1 MLYTDGGMTGRVSA
15 CEACSVPRFGD
26 GLAVD
31 ADLVRAAEAAAVAAR
46 TPLGGMN
53 PDLACVFV
61 CGGDPDQV
69 AEALARAS
77 SVLRA
82 RTVIGC
88 SASGVIGGSQGVEAA
103 SSVSVWAAVLPGVR
117 VRAFHLEVIRT
128 PEGMAVLGLP
138 EGEET
143 DEVAVVL
150 ADPFSFPADGFV
162 EQANDAL
169 GLPIVGGMAA
179 GNRGAGSTRLLL
191 DNRVVDRGAVG
202 VVMGGPV
209 GAQAMVSQGCRPVG
223 PDMTVT
229 ASEGNLLLRLAGV
242 SAIQKLEQVLS
253 SLSPEDQALASGGLQ
268 IGVALDEYVDEHQR
282 GDFLVRGILGLD
294 RTRAAIAIGDI
305 VPVGRTVR
313 FQVRD
318 AASADDDLR
327 AMLVQLRREFATVE
341 GALLFSCNGRGT
353 NLFTSADHDVLAMRQ
368 GLSTSGI
375 AGFFAAGEIG
385 PVGGRN
391 HLHGF
396 SAAVLVF
403 GSQRTQ
409 LATRSA

>member
-1 MLYTDGGMTGRVSA
+1 MA
-15 CEACSVPRFGD
+15 RFGD
-26 GLAVD
+26 GLVVD
-31 ADLVRAAEAAAVAAR
+31 ADLVRAAEAAAIAAR
-46 TPLGGMN
+46 APLGGLS

-61 CGGDPDQV
+61 CGSDPEQI
-69 AEALARAS
+69 EAALQRAA

-88 SASGVIGGSQGVEAA
+88 SASGVIGAAQGVESTSA
-103 SSVSVWAAVLPGVR
+103 VSVWAAVLPGVR
-117 VRAFHLEVIRT
+117 VRVFHLEVIRT
-128 PEGMAVLGLP
+128 PGGMAILGLP
-138 EGEET
+138 EGEDA

-150 ADPFSFPADGFV
+150 ADPYSFPTDGFV
-162 EQANDAL
+162 EQANEAL
-169 GLPIVGGMAA
+169 ALPLVGGMAT
-179 GNRGAGSTRLLL
+179 GNRGPGSTRLLI

-202 VVMGGPV
+202 VVLGGPV

-223 PDMTVT
+223 PAMTVT
-229 ASEGNLLLRLAGV
+229 AAEGNLLLELAGI
-242 SAIQKLEQVLS
+242 SAIAKLEEVIS
-253 SLSPEDQALASGGLQ
+253 SLSSSDQALASAGLQ
-268 IGVALDEYVDEHQR
+268 VGVAMDEYAEEHER

-294 RTRAAIAIGDI
+294 KARGAIAIGDI

-327 AMLVQLRREFATVE
+327 AMLVHLRREFTAVE
-341 GALLFSCNGRGT
+341 GALLFSCNGRGS

-368 GLSTSGI
+368 GLSTSGV

-385 PVGGRN
+385 PVGDRN

-396 SAAVLVF
+396 SASVLVF
-403 GSQRTQ
+403 GSPRP
-409 LATRSA
+409 AS

>member
-1 MLYTDGGMTGRVSA
+1 MA
-15 CEACSVPRFGD
+15 RFGD

-31 ADLVRAAEAAAVAAR
+31 ADLVRAAQRAAEAARA
-46 TPLGGMN
+46 PLGGAD
-53 PDLACVFV
+53 PDFACVFV
-61 CGGDPDQV
+61 CGSDPEQV
-69 AEALARAS
+69 EAALQRAS
-77 SVLRA
+77 SVLKA

-88 SASGVIGGSQGVEAA
+88 SASGVIGAAQGVESA

-117 VRAFHLEVIRT
+117 IRVFHLEVIRT
-128 PEGMAVLGLP
+128 PGGMAILGLP
-138 EGEET
+138 ERE
-143 DEVAVVL
+143 DADAVAVVL
-150 ADPFSFPADGFV
+150 ADPYSFPTDGFV

-169 GLPIVGGMAA
+169 GLPLVGGMAT
-179 GNRGAGSTRLLL
+179 GNRGPASTRLLI
-191 DNRVVDRGAVG
+191 DGRVVDRGAVG
-202 VVMGGPV
+202 VVLGGPV

-223 PDMTVT
+223 PAMTVT
-229 ASEGNLLLRLAGV
+229 AAEGNVLLELAGTP
-242 SAIQKLEQVLS
+242 AIDKLEQVIS
-253 SLSPEDQALASGGLQ
+253 SLSSNDQALASAGLQ
-268 IGVALDEYVDEHQR
+268 VGIAMDEYVEEHER

-294 RTRAAIAIGDI
+294 KARGAIAIADI

-327 AMLVQLRREFATVE
+327 TMLLHLRREFVAVE
-341 GALLFSCNGRGT
+341 GALLFSCNGRGS

-368 GLSTSGI
+368 GLSTSSV

-385 PVGGRN
+385 PVGTRN

-403 GSQRTQ
+403 GSPRHD
-409 LATRSA
+409 ADHSE

>member
-1 MLYTDGGMTGRVSA
+1 MA
-15 CEACSVPRFGD
+15 RFGD
-26 GLAVD
+26 GLSVD
-31 ADLVRAAEAAAVAAR
+31 ADLVRAAEAAAIAAR
-46 TPLGGMN
+46 APLGGLS

-61 CGGDPDQV
+61 CGSDPEQV
-69 AEALARAS
+69 EAALQRAA

-88 SASGVIGGSQGVEAA
+88 SASGVIGAAQGVESA
-103 SSVSVWAAVLPGVR
+103 SAVSVWAAVLPGVR
-117 VRAFHLEVIRT
+117 VRVFHLEVIRT
-128 PEGMAVLGLP
+128 PGGMAILGLP
-138 EGEET
+138 EGEDA

-150 ADPFSFPADGFV
+150 ADPYSFPTDGFV
-162 EQANDAL
+162 EQANEAL
-169 GLPIVGGMAA
+169 ALPLVGGMAT
-179 GNRGAGSTRLLL
+179 GNRGPGSPRLLI

-202 VVMGGPV
+202 VVLGGPV

-223 PDMTVT
+223 PAMTVT
-229 ASEGNLLLRLAGV
+229 AAEGNLLLELAGI
-242 SAIQKLEQVLS
+242 SAIEKLEEVIS
-253 SLSPEDQALASGGLQ
+253 SLSSSDQALASAGLQ
-268 IGVALDEYVDEHQR
+268 VGVAMDEYAEEHER

-294 RTRAAIAIGDI
+294 KARGAIAIGDI

-327 AMLVQLRREFATVE
+327 AMLVHLRREFTAVE
-341 GALLFSCNGRGT
+341 GALLFSCNGRGS

-368 GLSTSGI
+368 GLSTSGV

-385 PVGGRN
+385 PVGDRN

-396 SAAVLVF
+396 SASVLVF
-403 GSQRTQ
+403 GSPRPA
-409 LATRSA
+409 L

>member
-1 MLYTDGGMTGRVSA
+1 MA
-15 CEACSVPRFGD
+15 RFGD
-26 GLAVD
+26 GLSVD
-31 ADLVRAAEAAAVAAR
+31 ADLVRAAEAAAIAAR
-46 TPLGGMN
+46 APLGGLS

-61 CGGDPDQV
+61 CGSDPEQV
-69 AEALARAS
+69 EAALQRAA

-88 SASGVIGGSQGVEAA
+88 SASGVIGAAQGVESTSA
-103 SSVSVWAAVLPGVR
+103 VSVWAAVLPGVR
-117 VRAFHLEVIRT
+117 VRVFHLEVIRT
-128 PEGMAVLGLP
+128 PGGMAILGLP
-138 EGEET
+138 EGEDA

-150 ADPFSFPADGFV
+150 ADPYSFPTDGFV
-162 EQANDAL
+162 EQANEAL
-169 GLPIVGGMAA
+169 ALPLVGGMAT
-179 GNRGAGSTRLLL
+179 GNRGPGSTRLLI

-202 VVMGGPV
+202 VVLGGPV

-223 PDMTVT
+223 PAMTVT
-229 ASEGNLLLRLAGV
+229 AAEGNLLLELAGI
-242 SAIQKLEQVLS
+242 SAIEKLEEVIS
-253 SLSPEDQALASGGLQ
+253 SLSSSDQALASAGLQ
-268 IGVALDEYVDEHQR
+268 VGVAMDEYAEEHER

-294 RTRAAIAIGDI
+294 KARGAIAIGDI

-327 AMLVQLRREFATVE
+327 AMLVHLRREFTAVE
-341 GALLFSCNGRGT
+341 GALLFSCNGRGS

-368 GLSTSGI
+368 GLSTSGV

-385 PVGGRN
+385 PVGDRN

-396 SAAVLVF
+396 SASVLVF
-403 GSQRTQ
+403 GSPRP
-409 LATRSA
+409 AS

>member
-1 MLYTDGGMTGRVSA
+1 MA
-15 CEACSVPRFGD
+15 RFGD

-31 ADLVRAAEAAAVAAR
+31 GDLVRAAEAAAIAAR
-46 TPLGGMN
+46 APLGGLS

-61 CGGDPDQV
+61 CGSDPEQV
-69 AEALARAS
+69 EAALHRAS

-88 SASGVIGGSQGVEAA
+88 SASGVIGAAQGVESTSA
-103 SSVSVWAAVLPGVR
+103 VSVWAAVLPGVR
-117 VRAFHLEVIRT
+117 VRVFHLEVIRT
-128 PEGMAVLGLP
+128 PGGMAILGLP
-138 EGEET
+138 EGEDT

-150 ADPFSFPADGFV
+150 ADPYSFPTDGFV
-162 EQANDAL
+162 EQANEAL
-169 GLPIVGGMAA
+169 ALPLVGGMAT
-179 GNRGAGSTRLLL
+179 GNRGPGSTRLLI

-202 VVMGGPV
+202 VVLGGPV

-223 PDMTVT
+223 PAMTVT
-229 ASEGNLLLRLAGV
+229 AAEGNLLLELAGI
-242 SAIQKLEQVLS
+242 SAIEKLEEVIS
-253 SLSPEDQALASGGLQ
+253 SLSSSDQALATAGLQ
-268 IGVALDEYVDEHQR
+268 VGVAMDEYAEEHER

-294 RTRAAIAIGDI
+294 KARGAIAIGDI

-327 AMLVQLRREFATVE
+327 AMLIQLRREFTAVE
-341 GALLFSCNGRGT
+341 GALLFSCNGRGS

-368 GLSTSGI
+368 GLSTSGV

-385 PVGGRN
+385 PVGDRN

-396 SAAVLVF
+396 SASVLVF
-403 GSQRTQ
+403 GSPRP
-409 LATRSA
+409 AS

>member
-1 MLYTDGGMTGRVSA
+1 MA
-15 CEACSVPRFGD
+15 RFGD

-31 ADLVRAAEAAAVAAR
+31 ADLVRAAEAAAIAAR
-46 TPLGGMN
+46 TPLRGVS

-61 CGGDPDQV
+61 CGSDPEQI
-69 AEALARAS
+69 EAALHRAA

-88 SASGVIGGSQGVEAA
+88 SASGVIGAAQGVEAT
-103 SSVSVWAAVLPGVR
+103 SSVSVWAGVLPGVR

-128 PEGMAVLGLP
+128 PNGMAILGLP
-138 EGEET
+138 EGEDA
-143 DEVAVVL
+143 DEVALLV
-150 ADPFSFPADGFV
+150 ADPYSFPADGFV

-169 GLPIVGGMAA
+169 GLPLVGGMAT
-179 GNRGAGSTRLLL
+179 GNRGPGSTRLLI
-191 DNRVVDRGAVG
+191 DGRVVDRGAVG
-202 VVMGGPV
+202 VVLGGPV

-223 PDMTVT
+223 PAMTVT
-229 ASEGNLLLRLAGV
+229 ASEGNLLLELAGMP
-242 SAIQKLEQVLS
+242 AIQKLEQIMSTLS
-253 SLSPEDQALASGGLQ
+253 TDDQALASAGLQ
-268 IGVALDEYVDEHQR
+268 VGIAMDEYAEEHER

-294 RTRAAIAIGDI
+294 KARDAIAIGDV

-327 AMLVQLRREFATVE
+327 AMLIQLRREFTAIE
-341 GALLFSCNGRGT
+341 GALLFSCNGRGS

-368 GLSTSGI
+368 GLSTTGI
-375 AGFFAAGEIG
+375 AGFFGSGEIG

-396 SAAVLVF
+396 SASVLVF
-403 GSQRTQ
+403 GSPR
-409 LATRSA
+409 LDDEDVDGD

>member
-1 MLYTDGGMTGRVSA
+1 MTAVPA
-15 CEACSVPRFGD
+15 TWEADRVPRFGD

-46 TPLGGMN
+46 TPLGGLN

-61 CGGDPDQV
+61 CGGDPEQV
-69 AEALARAS
+69 AAALERAS
-77 SVLRA
+77 CVLRA

-88 SASGVIGGSQGVEAA
+88 SAAGVIGGSQGIEAT

-117 VRAFHLEVIRT
+117 IRAFHLEVIRT
-128 PEGMAVLGLP
+128 PQGMAILGLP
-138 EGEET
+138 EGE
-143 DEVAVVL
+143 DADQVAVVL
-150 ADPFSFPADGFV
+150 ADPYSFPADGFV

-169 GLPIVGGMAA
+169 QLPLVGGMAT
-179 GNRGAGSTRLLL
+179 GTQGPGSTRLLL

-202 VVMGGPV
+202 VVLGGPV
-209 GAQAMVSQGCRPVG
+209 GAYAMVSQGCRPVG
-223 PDMTVT
+223 PAMTVT
-229 ASEGNLLLRLAGV
+229 ASKDNLLLELAGV
-242 SAIQKLEQVLS
+242 PAISKLEQVIS

-268 IGVALDEYVDEHQR
+268 VGIAMDEYAEEHER

-294 RTRAAIAIGDI
+294 RARGAIAIGDV
-305 VPVGRTVR
+305 VPIGRTVR

-327 AMLVQLRREFATVE
+327 AMLLRLRSEFAAVE
-341 GALLFSCNGRGT
+341 GALLISCNGRGT

-368 GLSTSGI
+368 GLSTSGV

-385 PVGGRN
+385 PVAGRN

-403 GSQRTQ
+403 GSQRAQ
-409 LATRSA
+409 LAERAV

>member
-1 MLYTDGGMTGRVSA
+1 MTARIATWEAGR
-15 CEACSVPRFGD
+15 VPRFGD

-31 ADLVRAAEAAAVAAR
+31 ADLVRAAETAAVAAR
-46 TPLGGMN
+46 TPLAGLS

-61 CGGDPDQV
+61 CGGDPEQV
-69 AEALARAS
+69 AVALDRAA

-88 SASGVIGGSQGVEAA
+88 SAAGVIGGAQGVEAA

-117 VRAFHLEVIRT
+117 IRAFHLEVIRT
-128 PEGMAVLGLP
+128 PKGMAVLGLP
-138 EGEET
+138 EGEDC

-150 ADPFSFPADGFV
+150 ADPYSFPAEGFV

-169 GLPIVGGMAA
+169 GLPLVGGMAA
-179 GNRGAGSTRLLL
+179 GTQGPGSTRLLL
-191 DNRVVDRGAVG
+191 DHRVVDRGAVG
-202 VVMGGPV
+202 VVLGGPV
-209 GAQAMVSQGCRPVG
+209 GAQAMVSQGCRPIG
-223 PDMTVT
+223 PPMTVT
-229 ASEGNLLLRLAGV
+229 ASENNLLLGLAGMP
-242 SAIQKLEQVLS
+242 AIQKLEQVMS
-253 SLSPEDQALASGGLQ
+253 SLSAEDQALASGGLQ
-268 IGVALDEYVDEHQR
+268 VGIAMDEYVDEHGR

-294 RTRAAIAIGDI
+294 RSRAAIAIGD
-305 VPVGRTVR
+305 VVSVGRTVR

-327 AMLVQLRREFATVE
+327 AMLGQLRGEFSTVE
-341 GALLFSCNGRGT
+341 GALLISCNGRGT

-368 GLSTSGI
+368 GLSTSGV

-403 GSQRTQ
+403 GSQRAE
-409 LATRSA
+409 LAARGA

>member
-1 MLYTDGGMTGRVSA
+1 MA
-15 CEACSVPRFGD
+15 RFGD

-31 ADLVRAAEAAAVAAR
+31 ADLVRAAEAAAIAAR
-46 TPLGGMN
+46 APLGGLS

-61 CGGDPDQV
+61 CGSDPEQV
-69 AEALARAS
+69 EAALQRAA

-88 SASGVIGGSQGVEAA
+88 SASGVIGAAQGVESTSA
-103 SSVSVWAAVLPGVR
+103 VSVWAAVLPGVR
-117 VRAFHLEVIRT
+117 VRVFHLEVIRT
-128 PEGMAVLGLP
+128 PGGMAILGLP
-138 EGEET
+138 EGEDA

-150 ADPFSFPADGFV
+150 ADPYSFPTDGFV
-162 EQANDAL
+162 EQANEAL
-169 GLPIVGGMAA
+169 ALPLVGGMAT
-179 GNRGAGSTRLLL
+179 GNRGPGSTRLLI

-202 VVMGGPV
+202 VVLGGPV

-223 PDMTVT
+223 PAMTVT
-229 ASEGNLLLRLAGV
+229 AAEGNLLLELAGI
-242 SAIQKLEQVLS
+242 SAIEKLEEVIS
-253 SLSPEDQALASGGLQ
+253 SLSSSDQALASAGLQ
-268 IGVALDEYVDEHQR
+268 VGVAMDEYAEEHER

-294 RTRAAIAIGDI
+294 KARGAIAIGDI

-327 AMLVQLRREFATVE
+327 AMLIHLRREFTAVE
-341 GALLFSCNGRGT
+341 GALLFSCNGRGS

-368 GLSTSGI
+368 GLSTSGV

-385 PVGGRN
+385 PVGDRN

-396 SAAVLVF
+396 SASVLVF
-403 GSQRTQ
+403 GSPRP
-409 LATRSA
+409 AS